1 MAPSTSTAVRNVAP
15 SRNHQEPGR
24 GANRRPSLRVVP
36 VRRRESARRRLLAL
50 LPVVMVVG
58 ALLAVVGGQAM
69 LANGQVRLSAL
80 EQQLQIEQGVH
91 RQLELHVSTLETP
104 SRIVSAAVGQLH
116 MVHPAHVTQLP
127 YVSLSTAL
135 PAPTVTPPPASSSPS
150 TTSTA
155 GK

>member
-1 MAPSTSTAVRNVAP
+1 
-15 SRNHQEPGR
+15 
-24 GANRRPSLRVVP
+24 
-36 VRRRESARRRLLAL
+36 
-50 LPVVMVVG
+50 MVVA

-80 EQQLQIEQGVH
+80 DQQLQIEQGFH
-91 RQLELHVSTLETP
+91 RQVELQVSTLETP

-135 PAPTVTPPPASSSPS
+135 PTPAVTPPPASSHPS

-155 GK
+155 GQ